1 MLIGIGRIKIKSN
14 NQEVRIDL
22 AMDVEG
28 DLTDEMQTKLVED
41 IMAIDLAKIKRQ
53 HIDLFSF
60 EEDLAVHVTKLLLEM
75 LEKNNLEAEIF
86 KITLNEESEFY
97 HEQDSS
103 FLQKREGERMAY
115 IPLNFSEWNLHD

>member
-1 MLIGIGRIKIKSN
+1 MLIGIGKIKIKSN
-14 NQEVRIDL
+14 NQEIRIDL
-22 AMDVEG
+22 AMDIGG
-28 DLTDEMQTKLVED
+28 DLTDEMHTKLVKD

-60 EEDLAVHVTKLLLEM
+60 EEDLAVHIAKLLLEM

-97 HEQDSS
+97 YEEDSS

-115 IPLNFSEWNLHD
+115 IPLNFSEWDLSD